1 MDKRKLETV
10 KEIISVINH
19 AIDIAI
25 DEEDRFEMMVKEWE
39 ENNGYELRGEENV
52 VTN

>member
-1 MDKRKLETV
+1 MDKRKLEAV
-10 KEIISVINH
+10 KSIISVINH

-25 DEEDRFEMMVKEWE
+25 DEEDRFEMMIKEYE
-39 ENNGYELRGEENV
+39 EKNV